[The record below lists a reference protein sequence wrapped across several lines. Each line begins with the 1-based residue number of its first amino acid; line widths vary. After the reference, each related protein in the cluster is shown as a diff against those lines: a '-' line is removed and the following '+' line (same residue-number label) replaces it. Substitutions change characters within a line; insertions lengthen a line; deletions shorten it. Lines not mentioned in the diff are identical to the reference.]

1 MGDLGWLG
9 QVLPLVAAG
18 FGVGLLVGL
27 TGVGG
32 GALMTPLLISTFGL
46 SPQVA
51 VGTDLLYASITKTA
65 GGWRHHVADHVDWP
79 IVLRLAGGS
88 LPAAA
93 LLLAAIASLPEDSS
107 TALAHWIRMGLVVAL
122 PLSGVAIV
130 LYPLLSRTAPS
141 NDTGDVPPR
150 TLPTVLFG
158 VLLGLLV
165 TLTSVGAG
173 AIGVTVLAALYPM
186 LPAKRLV
193 GSDIAHAVPLTLVG
207 GLGHL
212 GLGNVN
218 AGLLLVLLA
227 GSIPGIL
234 LGARLAGI
242 VPERVL
248 RPVLG
253 AMLCYAAWVMFNKG
267 STPQVGSR
275 SHQGREPCSTS
286 LPKRCSRASSSLP
299 SRRSPREVRRSA
311 R

>member
-65 GGWRHHVADHVDWP
+65 GGWRHHLADHVNWP
-79 IVLRLAGGS
+79 IVLRLASGS

-93 LLLAAIASLPEDSS
+93 LLLAVIASLPENS
-107 TALAHWIRMGLVVAL
+107 TNALAHWIRMGLVVAL
-122 PLSGVAIV
+122 PLSGLAIV
-130 LYPLLSRTAPS
+130 LYPLFSRTAPS

-158 VLLGLLV
+158 ALLGLLV

-207 GLGHL
+207 GLGHF

-218 AGLLLVLLA
+218 AGLLLVLLV

-248 RPVLG
+248 RPILA

-267 STPQVGSR
+267 
-275 SHQGREPCSTS
+275 
-286 LPKRCSRASSSLP
+286 
-299 SRRSPREVRRSA
+299 
-311 R
+311 